1 MQSGMYGA
9 INTDDTTSNG
19 SYVIQFISEVYMQKK
34 TINGQIISSG
44 ELVVKA
50 YFFFSMQEYTNWYW
64 KQQPLQQTIIFPTHT
79 IIHPC
84 LNVIIIRH
92 FQDIHKNICNRIQE
106 KQSIQRHPIC
116 MPDADNDY
124 ILDEIEHREKN
135 KFERNVSVNSDE
147 E

>member
-50 YFFFSMQEYTNWYW
+50 YFFS
-64 KQQPLQQTIIFPTHT
+64 
-79 IIHPC
+79 PC
-84 LNVIIIRH
+84 
-92 FQDIHKNICNRIQE
+92 KNILIGTGNNNHCNRLSYFQHA
-106 KQSIQRHPIC
+106 Q
-116 MPDADNDY
+116 
-124 ILDEIEHREKN
+124 
-135 KFERNVSVNSDE
+135 
-147 E
+147 